1 MLPLIY
7 LVRHGETE
15 WSLSGQHTGLTDK
28 PLTSDGEQQALK
40 LKTALAGLKFD
51 LVYTSPLT
59 RAKKTCELAGFA
71 EQAEV
76 LDNLSEWHYGDYEG
90 KTTSE
95 IRLGRPGFSPFRD
108 GFPQGEAV
116 EEIGIRAELVVNKL
130 RENKQ
135 GGNILL
141 FSHGHMLRF
150 VAARWLG
157 LPSSDARIFNLSTAS
172 ISILGYDHNLAEPVI
187 KLWNDD
193 HHLKIRVEQLASPSA
208 SPAV

>member
-28 PLTSDGEQQALK
+28 PLTSKGEQQALK
-40 LKTALAGLKFD
+40 LKPALAGLTFD
-51 LVYTSPLT
+51 RVYTSPLL
-59 RAKKTCELAGFA
+59 RARKTCELAGFG

-76 LDNLSEWHYGDYEG
+76 LEGLIEWHYGDYEG
-90 KTTSE
+90 KTTAE
-95 IRLGRPGFSPFRD
+95 IRAERPNFQPFRD

-116 EEIGIRAELVVNKL
+116 EEIGIRAELVVKKM
-130 RENKQ
+130 RE
-135 GGNILL
+135 GEASGNVLL

-172 ISILGYDHNLAEPVI
+172 ISILGYDHNLSEPVI

-193 HHLKIRVEQLASPSA
+193 HHLKIRVEQLSSPSA
-208 SPAV
+208 SPVV